1 MTPKSLREGFE
12 LYKKGKPF
20 GKPDDGPRHAMFGLV
35 VDEIEAL
42 KESIGTQVSVADL
55 LKRIEAMELTIGNA
69 LRAAPALPPVM
80 KPTIAELEAILAEP
94 DHPSVQIL
102 PDGSVQI
109 GNQPGER
116 QAKRSPGRPRKEA
129 A

>member
-69 LRAAPALPPVM
+69 LRAAPAFSASMLEYAPLPESMMVR
-80 KPTIAELEAILAEP
+80 IADIAAAPELE
-94 DHPSVQIL
+94 
-102 PDGSVQI
+102 
-109 GNQPGER
+109 
-116 QAKRSPGRPRKEA
+116 KRKPGRPRKEA